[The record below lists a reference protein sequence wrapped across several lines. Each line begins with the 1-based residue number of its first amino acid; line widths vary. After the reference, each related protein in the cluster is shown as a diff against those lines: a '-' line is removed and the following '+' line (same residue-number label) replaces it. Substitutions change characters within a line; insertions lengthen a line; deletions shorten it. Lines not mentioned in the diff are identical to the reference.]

1 MFYTYLTSGKGITLY
16 RYIKSETDIYKKKL
30 DRVRT
35 EYEDIK
41 SEVMPIRKQIV
52 EEFIDNIKD
61 ILDTLGMRKYFDFR
75 YKIDQVSDFIEIVY
89 TEEAKI
95 NSFRYATMSL
105 NYQDFVGQHGK
116 DEFYIRPDFDY
127 SYYSSYKEPGVSVDD
142 LKELQSAIKNM
153 IEDFEVYVRKSYP
166 TIDKLS
172 TEMYTKF
179 KEIDQ
184 VQHEVRDVEK
194 GKEINK
200 ADNKQRQSRR
210 RKVSNKKY
218 RYNLVYQD
226 APSYDPMVEK
236 QHTEFNEEND
246 VAAVLHAHD
255 IAHICS
261 VEEALDYALTK
272 GRLSEDEYDELYE
285 DLDLAISVL
294 STLLTMDEVLD
305 MDPWDD
311 DEGNIIE
318 LKNKSTGKV
327 LIKGTFMGPNGED
340 EDEYYRDEDW

>member
-1 MFYTYLTSGKGITLY
+1 MY
-16 RYIKSETDIYKKKL
+16 RYIKSETDIYKKL
-30 DRVRT
+30 DRVRG

-41 SEVMPIRKQIV
+41 AEVMPIRKQIV

-75 YKIDQVSDFIEIVY
+75 YKIDQVFDFIEIVY

-105 NYQDFVGQHGK
+105 NYQDFAGQHGK

-127 SYYSSYKEPGVSVDD
+127 SYYSSYKEPGVSVDA
-142 LKELQSAIKNM
+142 LKNELRPAIENM
-153 IEDFEVYVRKSYP
+153 IADFEVYVRRSYP

-179 KEIDQ
+179 KEINQ
-184 VQHEVRDVEK
+184 VQHEVRNVEK
-194 GKEINK
+194 EKERNK
-200 ADNKQRQSRR
+200 ADNKQSQPRR

-226 APSYDPMVEK
+226 APSYDPVVEK
-236 QHTEFNEEND
+236 QHTEFNAEND
-246 VAAVLHAHD
+246 VAAVLHAYD

-272 GRLSEDEYDELYE
+272 GKLSEDEYE
-285 DLDLAISVL
+285 DLYDNLDVAISVL
-294 STLLTMDEVLD
+294 STLLTMNEVLD
-305 MDPWDD
+305 FDPWDD

-327 LIKGTFMGPNGED
+327 LIKGTFMGPNGES
-340 EDEYYRDEDW
+340 EDEYYGDEDW

>member
-1 MFYTYLTSGKGITLY
+1 MY
-16 RYIKSETDIYKKKL
+16 RYIKSETDIYKIKS
-30 DRVRT
+30 

-75 YKIDQVSDFIEIVY
+75 YKSSDVFDFIEIVY

-105 NYQDFVGQHGK
+105 NYRDFAGQHGK

-127 SYYSSYKEPGVSVDD
+127 SYYSSYKEPGVSVDA
-142 LKELQSAIKNM
+142 LKELQYAIKNM
-153 IEDFEVYVRKSYP
+153 IADFEVYVRKSYP

-184 VQHEVRDVEK
+184 VQHEVRDVEREK
-194 GKEINK
+194 DREAKPSINK
-200 ADNKQRQSRR
+200 SPRRR

-218 RYNLVYQD
+218 KYNLVYQD
-226 APSYDPMVEK
+226 APSYDPAVEK
-236 QHTEFNEEND
+236 RGTEFNAEND

-272 GRLSEDEYDELYE
+272 GKLSEDEYDDLYE
-285 DLDLAISVL
+285 DLDVAISVL

-305 MDPWDD
+305 MDPWYD

-340 EDEYYRDEDW
+340 EDEYYGGKIGSAIV

>member
-1 MFYTYLTSGKGITLY
+1 MY
-16 RYIKSETDIYKKKL
+16 RYIKSETDIYKKL
-30 DRVRT
+30 DRVRS

-41 SEVMPIRKQIV
+41 SEVMPIRKHIV
-52 EEFIDNIKD
+52 SEFIDNIKD

-75 YKIDQVSDFIEIVY
+75 YEIDQVSDFIEIVY

-95 NSFRYATMSL
+95 NSFRYATLSL
-105 NYQDFVGQHGK
+105 NYQDLAGQHGR
-116 DEFYIRPDFDY
+116 DEFYIKPDFRY

-142 LKELQSAIKNM
+142 LENKLQPAIKNM
-153 IEDFEVYVRKSYP
+153 IADFEVYVRKSYP

-179 KEIDQ
+179 KEINQ
-184 VQHEVRDVEK
+184 VQHEVRNVEK

-200 ADNKQRQSRR
+200 ADNKQSQHRR
-210 RKVSNKKY
+210 RKVPNKKY
-218 RYNLVYQD
+218 KYSLVYQD

-236 QHTEFNEEND
+236 QHTEFNADND
-246 VAAVLHAHD
+246 VAAVLYAYD
-255 IAHICS
+255 MAHICS

-272 GRLSEDEYDELYE
+272 GKLSEDEYDDLY
-285 DLDLAISVL
+285 DHLDVAISVL
-294 STLLTMDEVLD
+294 STLLTMNEVLD
-305 MDPWDD
+305 FDPRDD

-327 LIKGTFMGPNGED
+327 LIKGTFMGPNGES
-340 EDEYYRDEDW
+340 EDEYYGEEDW